1 MSQPSDSALPC
12 IINSLHTVSA
22 QFILSG
28 KDEIAFC
35 RPKSV
40 KLFFQISRDHSC
52 DGERFTRWVKNS
64 SSSRSSGFSNYRC
77 CWFYFDYLAGIQ
89 IKTSLTCNKP
99 AVRCLVKLT
108 YEGIY
113 AAVFRIGNLLS
124 ILLRLS
130 KFSFIQMFV
139 KIEWHS
145 LGGHCRTR
153 LPGGGED
160 HAINWAKMLRHG

>member
-99 AVRCLVKLT
+99 AVRCRVKLMD
-108 YEGIY
+108 EGIY
-113 AAVFRIGNLLS
+113 AEFMLHSSFRIGNLLL
-124 ILLRLS
+124 ILLLLLN
-130 KFSFIQMFV
+130 FSLLQV
-139 KIEWHS
+139 ACS
-145 LGGHCRTR
+145 R
-153 LPGGGED
+153 
-160 HAINWAKMLRHG
+160 